1 MNIQKVRISDVIR
14 LSALQT
20 LSFKTGILTCT
31 LTVPLTAQGSA
42 YQLLLSG
49 VMRRG
54 TLGYPTMALL
64 NRRLDEL
71 YASCIEIRSSRIG
84 KNLSLILTAE
94 MLDDRYVP
102 DGTDVLGG
110 VIDIL
115 SEILL
120 HPLTKDDAFLP
131 EHVEKERKCTLDAL
145 NAEINNTRSYAV
157 ARCTELMYRDDG
169 RYATQETL
177 KRDIAAMDGK
187 SLYRYYR
194 ELLATADA
202 EFFYV
207 GSAAPETVAKKLTGA
222 FADYPTHRQCEIL
235 PLSPCPPGEAIS
247 RVETMPVNQGKLVLG
262 GRTGVCASAENNDY
276 YAVLLFNELLGGSP
290 ASKLFLNVREKLS
303 LCYYCSSSY
312 SIYTGDL
319 MISSGV
325 ENKNR
330 QAAEDEIRRQL
341 EAICRGE
348 ISNAEMAAA
357 KKSLSNCYRQIYDN
371 PLDMQAFLGG
381 RAMFGISDTP
391 EDAIAGINRVSVEEV
406 VKAARRTVLDTVYY
420 MEGSLNGGAE
430 EEEV

>member
-131 EHVEKERKCTLDAL
+131 ELIRM
-145 NAEINNTRSYAV
+145 AV
-157 ARCTELMYRDDG
+157 
-169 RYATQETL
+169 Q
-177 KRDIAAMDGK
+177 
-187 SLYRYYR
+187 
-194 ELLATADA
+194 
-202 EFFYV
+202 V
-207 GSAAPETVAKKLTGA
+207 P
-222 FADYPTHRQCEIL
+222 
-235 PLSPCPPGEAIS
+235 
-247 RVETMPVNQGKLVLG
+247 
-262 GRTGVCASAENNDY
+262 
-276 YAVLLFNELLGGSP
+276 
-290 ASKLFLNVREKLS
+290 
-303 LCYYCSSSY
+303 
-312 SIYTGDL
+312 
-319 MISSGV
+319 
-325 ENKNR
+325 NR
-330 QAAEDEIRRQL
+330 R
-341 EAICRGE
+341 
-348 ISNAEMAAA
+348 AAA
-357 KKSLSNCYRQIYDN
+357 CSKYALCRRYD
-371 PLDMQAFLGG
+371 
-381 RAMFGISDTP
+381 
-391 EDAIAGINRVSVEEV
+391 
-406 VKAARRTVLDTVYY
+406 
-420 MEGSLNGGAE
+420 
-430 EEEV
+430 